1 MPMLQNKGSSNRKGY
16 PFMLKMI
23 IDQPTKGPE
32 FMAKQQD
39 KRLA

>member
-1 MPMLQNKGSSNRKGY
+1 MPMLQNRGSSNGKGY

-23 IDQPTKGPE
+23 IDQPTNRPE